1 MSRTRIL
8 YNVLVWLV
16 LTAAPRWVCASAP
29 EETPVGGHEAAP
41 STGEGTSA
49 DSLIARAERHVQA
62 GRVQWAAGKIAAA
75 RQEFDRAVD
84 VLLEAPEH
92 LRARSE
98 FRQQVEQLVDAIHNY
113 DVSESR
119 ADASPQKPPFDK
131 PPLED
136 VPELTFPVDPSERNR
151 VLEQIRATVS
161 QLPLEV
167 NDEVLRYIHYFSNG
181 RGRKVLMAGLRRA
194 GRYRELIRR
203 ILDEEGLP
211 QELIH
216 LAQAE
221 SGFLPRAVSRKKA
234 TGMWQFM
241 LFRGQQYGL
250 VRNKYVDERMDPE
263 KATRAAARHLRD
275 LYTQFGDWYL
285 AMAAYNC
292 GPGVVERAV
301 ERTGYADIWE
311 LRRRN
316 VLPRE
321 TSNYIPIILAMII
334 MAKNPGA
341 YGLEEVDPDP
351 PLRYETVEI
360 TAPTHLQL
368 VADITGAS
376 VGTLKELNP
385 ALLKPV
391 APAGYA
397 LRVPH
402 GEGASVAS
410 VLGMIP
416 PGGRDRWRMHRVA
429 GGETLAEIARR
440 YRARAVE
447 IAELNRLDG
456 VPPEPGT
463 LLLVPA
469 QAAPQPAARRSS
481 SRKTPRTRISRH
493 GGSLAR
499 TAAP

>member
-1 MSRTRIL
+1 MTRARTIPC
-8 YNVLVWLV
+8 VLGLLV
-16 LTAAPRWVCASAP
+16 LTAAPPWVCARGRG
-29 EETPVGGHEAAP
+29 ETPVPEPEASPLAANGAGAE
-41 STGEGTSA
+41 SV
-49 DSLIARAERHVQA
+49 LARADKHFQLGKAQLSA
-62 GRVQWAAGKIAAA
+62 GRIAAA

-84 VLLEAPEH
+84 VLLEAPES
-92 LRARSE
+92 LRAQRE
-98 FRQQVEQLVDAIHNY
+98 FRQQFEQLVEAIHRY
-113 DVSESR
+113 DL
-119 ADASPQKPPFDK
+119 AAASDERSQAPAFDK

-136 VPELTFPVDPSERNR
+136 IPEPTFPVDPSERDR
-151 VLEQIRATVS
+151 VLEQIRATAS

-167 NDEVLRYIHYFSNG
+167 NDDVLRYIRYFSTA
-181 RGRKVLMAGLRRA
+181 RGRKILIAGLRRA
-194 GRYRELIRR
+194 GRYRELIYR

-211 QELIH
+211 RELIH

-241 LFRGQQYGL
+241 LFRGRQYGL
-250 VRNKYVDERMDPE
+250 ARDKYVDERMDPE

-334 MAKNPGA
+334 MAKNPAA
-341 YGLEEVDPDP
+341 YGLEEVEPDP
-351 PLRYETVEI
+351 PVRYEAVEI
-360 TAPTHLQL
+360 TAPTSLQL
-368 VADITGAS
+368 VADITGAP
-376 VGTLKELNP
+376 VELLRELNP
-385 ALLKPV
+385 ALLTPV
-391 APAGYA
+391 APAGYS

-410 VLGMIP
+410 VLRMIP
-416 PGGRDRWRMHRVA
+416 PEGRGRWRMHRVA

-440 YRARAVE
+440 YRARTVE
-447 IAELNRLDG
+447 IAALNRLDG
-456 VPPEPGT
+456 APPEPGT
-463 LLLVPA
+463 LLLVPTRT
-469 QAAPQPAARRSS
+469 APQTAFRRPNSRKAARSS
-481 SRKTPRTRISRH
+481 ATRR
-493 GGSLAR
+493 GGAPAR